1 MNCTVGECAEIL
13 HVYIF
18 CELRDNRFFYI
29 THSKEDTWCAHNCRE
44 TDSEECRTCAIV
56 HCAGQLD
63 ILLIFLVAGFLFIDH
78 ICSYFLCGLKTLR
91 DTNEF
96 LYVKHRDD

>member
-1 MNCTVGECAEIL
+1 MLESCGVRTIAAKQIL
-13 HVYIF
+13 RNAVH
-18 CELRDNRFFYI
+18 
-29 THSKEDTWCAHNCRE
+29 
-44 TDSEECRTCAIV
+44 V

-78 ICSYFLCGLKTLR
+78 ICSYFLCGFKTLR